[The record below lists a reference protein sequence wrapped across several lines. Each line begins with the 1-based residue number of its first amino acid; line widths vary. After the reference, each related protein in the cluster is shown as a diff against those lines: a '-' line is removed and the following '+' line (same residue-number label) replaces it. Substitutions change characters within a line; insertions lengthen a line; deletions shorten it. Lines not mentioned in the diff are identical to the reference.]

1 LILLALVAFVGV
13 ASFLTVFM
21 WRWAVR
27 RPVPAESVPGTSE
40 EKPISYAAIGASD
53 VVGAGADDPTSQ
65 SWVNV
70 LHGMMPPGTR
80 LTRLGRGGITLH
92 EALAVEVPQAL
103 AAQPDIVTMWNCVND
118 VGRGIALNDYLRDL
132 DKALSLLTRET
143 DANIYLLNV
152 PDLSIL
158 LPPQGDPTQRQLI
171 QGGARQWNQGIAATA
186 AKFRGRVHVVDILPI
201 SAEVLARPDYLSSDG
216 FHPSTSGYRR
226 LAEVVWEAIREK

>member
-1 LILLALVAFVGV
+1 LILLALLAFVGL

-27 RPVPAESVPGTSE
+27 RPVPVESAPGTRE

-53 VVGAGADDPTSQ
+53 VEGAGADDPASE

-80 LTRLGRGGITLH
+80 LTRLGRGGITLR
-92 EALAVEVPQAL
+92 EALAVEVPQAI
-103 AAQPDIVTMWNCVND
+103 AAQPDVVTMWNCVND
-118 VGRGIALNDYLRDL
+118 VGRGVALNDYLHDL
-132 DKALSLLTRET
+132 EKALSLLTRET
-143 DANIYLLNV
+143 GGTVFLLNV

-158 LPPQGDPTQRQLI
+158 LPPGGDPTQRQLV

-186 AKFRGRVHVVDILPI
+186 AKFGGRVRVVDIFPI